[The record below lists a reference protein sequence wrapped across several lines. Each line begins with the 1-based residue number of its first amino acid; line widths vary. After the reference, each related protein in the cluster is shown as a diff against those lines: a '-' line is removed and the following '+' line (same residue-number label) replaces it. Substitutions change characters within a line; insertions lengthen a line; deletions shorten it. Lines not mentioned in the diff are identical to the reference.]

1 MLSTEAPTAYV
12 RKYAQRCGQA
22 WNTLDNDAQ
31 RDKRARQRHYWLK
44 SDRHSR
50 DHGLR
55 GLQGITNILSTRPHT
70 ENVGKN
76 KDREAWRVE
85 KTYKNP
91 RDRAIKN

>member
-12 RKYAQRCGQA
+12 RKSPHRCGKA
-22 WNTLDNDAQ
+22 CSGRDNDSQ
-31 RDKRARQRHYWLK
+31 RRKRTRYSCYWLK
-44 SDRHSR
+44 FDHHSTG
-50 DHGLR
+50 HGIQ
-55 GLQGITNILSTRPHT
+55 GLQRITNILSTCPHT

-85 KTYKNP
+85 KNYKNP